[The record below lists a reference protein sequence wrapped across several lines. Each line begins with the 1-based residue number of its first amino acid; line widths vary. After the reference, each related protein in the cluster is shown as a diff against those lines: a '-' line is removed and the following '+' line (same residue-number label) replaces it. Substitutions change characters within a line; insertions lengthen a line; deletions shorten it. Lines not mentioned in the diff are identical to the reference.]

1 MSADDR
7 RVIMASIDALAEELK
22 EVIDIAKKRGA
33 DDVWLLTYVVAELP
47 YVMRFFSSLLLTLFR
62 VFASLYSFQ

>member
-1 MSADDR
+1 MKADDR

-47 YVMRFFSSLLLTLFR
+47 YVFGRSSDVQVQELSRDVRFP
-62 VFASLYSFQ
+62 

>member
-1 MSADDR
+1 MKADDR

-22 EVIDIAKKRGA
+22 QVIDIAKKRGA

-47 YVMRFFSSLLLTLFR
+47 YVFGRDSDVQVSKLSRDVRLP
-62 VFASLYSFQ
+62 

>member
-1 MSADDR
+1 MKADDR

-22 EVIDIAKKRGA
+22 EVIDIAKEKGA

-47 YVMRFFSSLLLTLFR
+47 YVFGRDSDVQVRELSADVRLP
-62 VFASLYSFQ
+62 

>member
-22 EVIDIAKKRGA
+22 EVIDMAKKKGA

-47 YVMRFFSSLLLTLFR
+47 YVFR
-62 VFASLYSFQ
+62 RDSDVQVSKLSRDVRLP

>member
-22 EVIDIAKKRGA
+22 QVIDIAKKRGA

-47 YVMRFFSSLLLTLFR
+47 YVFGRDSDVQVPKLSRDVRLP
-62 VFASLYSFQ
+62 

>member
-1 MSADDR
+1 MKADDR

-22 EVIDIAKKRGA
+22 EVIDIAKEKGA

-47 YVMRFFSSLLLTLFR
+47 YVFGRSSDVQVRELSRDVRFP
-62 VFASLYSFQ
+62 